1 MFGSYR
7 TKRILRRLLQVDR
20 PVPDRPAAEV
30 EAERDR
36 NFRWNFTVNLMDVA
50 LFWFG
55 TSFVSGSTIVPLFI
69 SKLTDSTL
77 AIGLAAL
84 ISQGAWYLPQLF
96 TANVVERLP
105 RKKPVVVHLGFFL
118 ERLPLWLIVVTPL
131 LALQSPLLALLVF
144 LLAYAWFG
152 FGGGILATSWQDL
165 IARCFPA
172 NRRGRFLGLGFFV
185 GAGIGAIAATFS
197 AWLLETFAFPI
208 NFFYVFLIAALA
220 ILLSWGFLALTREPV
235 TPPPPVPAE
244 KSDFWASLRLIL
256 RQDDNFR
263 HFFLARLLIGM
274 SFMGMGFVTVAA
286 IRRWEIADSTV
297 GLFTIALLAGE
308 TVGNLFFGLLADR
321 RGHKLSLEIG
331 SLALALAFAVA
342 WLAPQPGWY
351 FAVFA
356 LLGIAIGSITTSGI
370 LIVLEFGRPEKR
382 PTYTGLVNTSVG
394 VVSIVTPLLAAG
406 LAALN
411 YSYLFALCV
420 IVSLAALIL
429 MRWWVQEPRTARQ
442 KELAAESS

>member
-1 MFGSYR
+1 MIGWHR
-7 TKRILRRLLQVDR
+7 TKRIFHRLLQLDR
-20 PVPDRPAAEV
+20 PVAERPVAEV

-105 RKKPVVVHLGFFL
+105 RKKPVVVNLGFFL
-118 ERLPLWLIVVTPL
+118 ERLPLWLIVATPL
-131 LALQSPLLALLVF
+131 LALRSPLVALLVF

-152 FGGGILATSWQDL
+152 LGGGILATSWQDL

-197 AWLLETFAFPI
+197 AWLLENFAFPL

-220 ILLSWGFLALTREPV
+220 ILVSWMFLALTREPV
-235 TPPPPVPAE
+235 TPPPARSAE
-244 KSDFWASLRLIL
+244 KGQFWSSLRQIL
-256 RQDDNFR
+256 RQDENFR
-263 HFFLARLLIGM
+263 HFWLARLLLGA
-274 SFMGMGFVTVAA
+274 SFMGMGFVTVAT
-286 IRRWEIADSTV
+286 INRWDIPDGTV
-297 GLFTIALLAGE
+297 GLFTIALLVGE

-321 RGHKLSLEIG
+321 KGHKLSLELG
-331 SLALALAFAVA
+331 SLALALAFTIA
-342 WLAPQPGWY
+342 WLAPQPEWY
-351 FAVFA
+351 FIVFA

-394 VVSIVTPLLAAG
+394 VVSLITPLLAAG

-420 IVSLAALIL
+420 VVSLAALIL
-429 MRWWVQEPRTARQ
+429 MRWWVQEPRLIPPQ
-442 KELAAESS
+442 EIVSEPL